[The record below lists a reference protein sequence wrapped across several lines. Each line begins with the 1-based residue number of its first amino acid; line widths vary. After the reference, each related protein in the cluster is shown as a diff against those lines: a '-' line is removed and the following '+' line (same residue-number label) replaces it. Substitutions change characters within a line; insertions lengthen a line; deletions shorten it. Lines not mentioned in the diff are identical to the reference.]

1 MHPENPLILNPQRLG
16 NVMFSGKI
24 MFRAKSKS
32 NPDCAQR
39 LLLMKESKYD
49 LRGVCKQKI

>member
-39 LLLMKESKYD
+39 LLLMKECKYD